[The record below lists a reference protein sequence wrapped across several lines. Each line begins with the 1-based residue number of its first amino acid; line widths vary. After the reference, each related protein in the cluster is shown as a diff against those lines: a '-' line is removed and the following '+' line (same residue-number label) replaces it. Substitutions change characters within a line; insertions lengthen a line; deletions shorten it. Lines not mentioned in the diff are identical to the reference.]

1 MTPVKKPAPAHICSS
16 SVKPAPAP
24 ICSSSVK
31 PAPAVAISDQ
41 GKGSLFDVSDID
53 AMIEAEGGPK
63 LRGPTDAEYRA
74 AKKSAAT
81 AAILKRPA
89 AATAAI
95 LKRPAA
101 ARRVLKRPAA
111 ASILELPSEG
121 TIPPLWMSNI
131 IREGEIAK
139 DTQAAVRKRVH
150 SRAYHWARDKVPGG
164 EDSSRFISGVTS
176 RTMEIYDAQIVIE

>member
-1 MTPVKKPAPAHICSS
+1 MTPVKKPAPAH
-16 SVKPAPAP
+16 

-74 AKKSAAT
+74 AKKS
-81 AAILKRPA
+81 